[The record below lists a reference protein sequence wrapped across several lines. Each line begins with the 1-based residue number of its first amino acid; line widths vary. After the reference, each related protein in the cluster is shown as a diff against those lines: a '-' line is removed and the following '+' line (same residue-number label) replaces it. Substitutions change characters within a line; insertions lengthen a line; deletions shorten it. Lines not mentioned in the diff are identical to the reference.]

1 MSETHE
7 KLTIKSWAE
16 DDRPREKLMLK
27 GKTALSDA
35 ELLAILIGSGNSKET
50 AVDLCKRILQQA
62 NNNLAV
68 LARYS
73 INDLMKFKG
82 IGEAKAISIVAALEL
97 GRRLESSSDN
107 ERETVKSSKDAFKIL
122 KGNLADLPHEEFW
135 ALYLNRAG
143 KVMEKCFVSRG
154 GVSGTIADF
163 KIIFKRGVELL
174 ASSIVLAHNHPSG
187 NITPSDEDRKL
198 TKKFNEAAKLF
209 DIHLLDHIIVTDS
222 GYFSF
227 RDEGL
232 IN

>member
-1 MSETHE
+1 MSEPHE

-107 ERETVKSSKDAFKIL
+107 EREAVKCSKDAFKIL
-122 KGNLADLPHEEFW
+122 KGQLADLPHEEFW

-143 KVMEKCFVSRG
+143 KVMEKCLVSRG
-154 GVSGTIADF
+154 GVSGTVADF
-163 KIIFKRGVELL
+163 KIIFKRGIELL

-187 NITPSDEDRKL
+187 NLTPSDEDRKL
-198 TKKFNEAAKLF
+198 TKKFYEAAKLF
-209 DIHLLDHIIVTDS
+209 DIHLLDHIIVTDG

>member
-1 MSETHE
+1 MSEPHE

-27 GKTALSDA
+27 GKSALSDA

-62 NNNLAV
+62 GNNLNS
-68 LARYS
+68 LAKYS
-73 INDLMKFKG
+73 IDDLIKFKG

-97 GRRLESSSDN
+97 GRRLESSSEE
-107 ERETVKSSKDAFKIL
+107 EREKIQGSKDAYRIL

-135 ALYLNRAG
+135 ALYLNRAN
-143 KVMEKCFVSRG
+143 KVIEKRFISRG
-154 GVSGTIADF
+154 GVSGTVADF
-163 KIIFKRGVELL
+163 KIILKRGLELL

-187 NITPSDEDRKL
+187 NLTPSDEDRKL
-198 TKKFNEAAKLF
+198 TKKFNEAVKLL
-209 DIHLLDHIIVTDS
+209 DMSLLDHIIITDS

-227 RDEGL
+227 RDDGL
-232 IN
+232 IS